1 MIVNRVSRVSPFPLT
16 IFVPDQ
22 EETSPPPLV
31 NSKAIDSLS
40 DRVIERT
47 LEIPSAF
54 VSSSYR
60 RRERERKV
68 SNGLDFVF
76 PLFSAPR
83 RRNRLITARC
93 SRRKRRRARARIVEA
108 SIVGTQRFESKSGS
122 RGAESRKGIRR
133 GEERERERILVA
145 SSSIHASFEPEKPEE
160 QIDLT
165 ILFQRV

>member
-60 RRERERKV
+60 RREREKSFERSRFRFPPLLRATPTKPLN
-68 SNGLDFVF
+68 NGQVF
-76 PLFSAPR
+76 EKEELVLES
-83 RRNRLITARC
+83 
-93 SRRKRRRARARIVEA
+93 SKRRSLERSDSNRNPAA
-108 SIVGTQRFESKSGS
+108 VGRKAERES
-122 RGAESRKGIRR
+122 AEERR
-133 GEERERERILVA
+133 ERERENTRGIEYDTRELRA
-145 SSSIHASFEPEKPEE
+145 GETGRAN
-160 QIDLT
+160 
-165 ILFQRV
+165 

>member
-93 SRRKRRRARARIVEA
+93 SRRKSSCSNRRSVDRWNAAIRIE
-108 SIVGTQRFESKSGS
+108 IRQPWGGKP
-122 RGAESRKGIRR
+122 KGNPPRR
-133 GEERERERILVA
+133 GERERENTRGIEFDTRELRA
-145 SSSIHASFEPEKPEE
+145 GETGRAN
-160 QIDLT
+160 
-165 ILFQRV
+165 